1 MVRYRVILG
10 HYVGFEPYDEERAE
24 LARHDA
30 ELIVIERPAETV
42 SDTLL
47 ASCDALLN
55 IGWRVP
61 AALMDR
67 MPQCRLIVVYGIGTD
82 AVDLAA
88 ASQRGIVVSNLPLV
102 AVDDVANHAITL
114 LLASLRRIPQLD
126 AAVHRG
132 VYDWRM
138 MRPAHNPHGRVLGLV
153 SLGNTARSLARKMA
167 AAFDM
172 QLIAYAPTIAP
183 AIADELHVRLVSLP
197 ELMSQA
203 DLISV
208 HVPLNERSRGM
219 IGETELRLMKPTAHL
234 VVVGRGHVVDE
245 TALVRALR
253 EGWIAGAALDVQ
265 AHEPLPPDDP
275 LLTAPNLILTPHCAG
290 HSEESWWAMKRLACE
305 AVCRVLA
312 GHWPQWVVNP
322 GVIPR
327 IPLIE

>member
-1 MVRYRVILG
+1 
-10 HYVGFEPYDEERAE
+10 
-24 LARHDA
+24 
-30 ELIVIERPAETV
+30 
-42 SDTLL
+42 
-47 ASCDALLN
+47 
-55 IGWRVP
+55 
-61 AALMDR
+61 
-67 MPQCRLIVVYGIGTD
+67 
-82 AVDLAA
+82 
-88 ASQRGIVVSNLPLV
+88 
-102 AVDDVANHAITL
+102 
-114 LLASLRRIPQLD
+114 
-126 AAVHRG
+126 
-132 VYDWRM
+132 M

-245 TALVRALR
+245 TALVRALC
-253 EGWIAGAALDVQ
+253 EGRIAGAALDVQ